1 MGRPHSASADGSE
14 IPRHEYRA
22 IAHCLRRS
30 IRRPTSPPMN
40 PPRLNPNS
48 PRPPVPSPSARSC
61 ASTSIASLRVMF
73 RINALARI
81 TIIISR
87 GSARPNSLTWSM
99 DSGGRPPRTRP
110 STRACAASADRGL
123 AAAGSPPGAS
133 ALPVSPPPM
142 GLTLL
147 VCLAISWGRIHCKL
161 FGTPISSLT
170 ARTFAGSLIAT
181 ACHSLHMRLRSA
193 SSSSVYSPWSSRT
206 IWTLPVSSPRRL
218 PNGHHQRRPPSTFG
232 SAGLMTADPRSLPPT
247 DPSPGCR
254 RMSMLPGC
262 GSPCTNPWH
271 ASMRAN
277 VSARAEA
284 AAAGSIPVNNKTRRH
299 SNCLYGNKDELT
311 SGSETR
317 SVVNLHA
324 PHVLHRQNSAGGE

>member
-1 MGRPHSASADGSE
+1 
-14 IPRHEYRA
+14 
-22 IAHCLRRS
+22 
-30 IRRPTSPPMN
+30 
-40 PPRLNPNS
+40 
-48 PRPPVPSPSARSC
+48 
-61 ASTSIASLRVMF
+61 
-73 RINALARI
+73 
-81 TIIISR
+81 
-87 GSARPNSLTWSM
+87 
-99 DSGGRPPRTRP
+99 
-110 STRACAASADRGL
+110 
-123 AAAGSPPGAS
+123 
-133 ALPVSPPPM
+133 M

-218 PNGHHQRRPPSTFG
+218 PNGHHRRLPPNTVG

-277 VSARAEA
+277 VSARADA

-299 SNCLYGNKDELT
+299 SNCLYENKDKLT